1 MMEVAI
7 TTAPRFRAATPR
19 VLFDVTY
26 YSGHW
31 YYPDLHLS
39 ADGERFLMVAPDET
53 WGVTTE
59 IKVILNWLE
68 DLEKQVP
75 TRR

>member
-1 MMEVAI
+1 MMEVGI
-7 TTAPRFRAATPR
+7 TKAPRFRADTPR

-26 YSGHW
+26 YSSDW
-31 YYPDLHLS
+31 YYPNLHLS
-39 ADGERFLMVAPDET
+39 ADGELFLMVAPDET

-59 IKVILNWLE
+59 INVILNWLE
-68 DLEKQVP
+68 ELEKRVP